1 MAQQMFVPLE
11 VVGMESHQYILS
23 LRHGALKDKRRL
35 FALLAGEPVEMPLPP
50 PPPPP
55 SQPRPP
61 PPPPRGEIEDVGE
74 REHGEIERK
83 GGGKSSG
90 KQIGEGR
97 GR

>member
-61 PPPPRGEIEDVGE
+61 PPPPPLRGEREGMGE
-74 REHGEIERK
+74 REHVEIKRERGAGNRPGNK
-83 GGGKSSG
+83 
-90 KQIGEGR
+90 
-97 GR
+97 